1 MATLYIKIYEYD
13 DATDSITVGFAS
25 SETASQNPD
34 DYQQFNYNL
43 KYLYANCKTVEELR
57 DNLAVSA
64 MGACEEIKLQE
75 SLDKDEKQ
83 VNIYKS
89 MIGQTYEV
97 DSVKLLED
105 TQQVTYNAEVTA

>member
-13 DATDSITVGFAS
+13 DSTDSITVGFAS

-34 DYQQFNYNL
+34 DYQKYNYDL
-43 KYLYANCKTVEELR
+43 KHLYTSCKTVEELR

-75 SLDKDEKQ
+75 SLDKDDKQ
-83 VNIYKS
+83 VDIYKS
-89 MIGQTYEV
+89 MVGQTYEV
-97 DSVKLLED
+97 DSVILLENS
-105 TQQVTYNAEVTA
+105 QEVTYNAEVTS